1 VSVAVDEQGPGD
13 GSLPAANLSAAGPDE
28 PGEQWVDSS
37 PDRVCKVTDQVS
49 DGQPHVSM
57 TEPLTYRLD
66 YRFPIA
72 VVRMSGALTPQT
84 AAVARSAVLESLV
97 EEPTSVIVDLAGLT
111 AADDVALQV
120 FPGTAAQAAGWPGA
134 AVILCAPSAPVADA
148 LERSSVGGEL
158 PVHDAFRD
166 ALAVAAA
173 DPVPQRA
180 QERLEPTVHAPR
192 AARELVAEACHDWGL
207 ADSAIA
213 AEVIAS
219 ELVTNAVRHAG
230 TSIDLRVTLRD
241 HQLRVSVRDGVG
253 ERLARMQTPAESD
266 DHGRGLLIVDAVAN
280 AWGNVPVGEGK
291 VVWASLRIPPSRMA
305 PVVQAGRPGG

>member
-1 VSVAVDEQGPGD
+1 VAVTVDESGPVD
-13 GSLPAANLSAAGPDE
+13 ELHIADDAAAHPDE
-28 PGEQWVDSS
+28 PDQQWVDS
-37 PDRVCKVTDQVS
+37 PPERVCRVTDQVPDRKTS
-49 DGQPHVSM
+49 ASM
-57 TEPLTYRLD
+57 TQPLTYRLD

-111 AADDVALQV
+111 DVDDLALQV
-120 FPGTAAQAAGWPGA
+120 FPGAAAQAAGWPGA
-134 AVILCAPSAPVADA
+134 AVLLCAPQAAVADA
-148 LERSSVGGEL
+148 LERSSVRGEL
-158 PVHDAFRD
+158 PVHEAFGD

-173 DPVPQRA
+173 DPVPQRMK
-180 QERLEPTVHAPR
+180 ERLAPSVHAPR

-207 ADSAIA
+207 PETAIA

-230 TSIDLRVTLRD
+230 TAMELRVTLRD
-241 HQLRVSVRDGVG
+241 QQLRVSVRDGV
-253 ERLARMQTPAESD
+253 ESLARMQTPTESD
-266 DHGRGLLIVDAVAN
+266 DHGRGLLIVDSIAS

-291 VVWASLRIPPSRMA
+291 VVWASVRVPPDRRSRLSQ
-305 PVVQAGRPGG
+305 VDTES